1 MDISVKFIPITE
13 EILIKVKE
21 DLKAVDEE
29 LLAHFNTCFF
39 EPYEQIGYTALDNI
53 FLIAELTLEG
63 NAKIKEISTY
73 GSFDQANWQML
84 YNEPDIA
91 IQPIEFPLKVL
102 LPSLPLEVNGKESF
116 ILVLESNNVLWDI
129 AMDLPDHVTNERKFE
144 IMLSANITLE
154 DGTKLTDGVYARQ
167 LVKY

>member
-1 MDISVKFIPITE
+1 MKISVKFIPITV

-21 DLKAVDEE
+21 ELKTVDEE
-29 LLAHFNTCFF
+29 LLAHFNSCFF
-39 EPYEQIGYTALDNI
+39 EPYEQIKYEVLDNL

-63 NAKIKEISTY
+63 NAKIKEITTY
-73 GSFDQANWQML
+73 GSYDQVGWQML

-91 IQPIEFPLKVL
+91 IQPVEFPLKVL
-102 LPSLPLEVNGKESF
+102 LPTLPLEVNGKETF

-154 DGTKLTDGVYARQ
+154 DGTKFTDGEYAKQ
-167 LVKY
+167 IVKF